1 MRESVLA
8 IDQGTTSSK
17 ALLIDPT
24 TLEVL
29 ASAARVLAVTSP
41 RPGWV
46 EQDPTR
52 VWESVRESA
61 AEVLAKRP
69 DVRAV
74 AVAISNQ
81 RESVVM
87 WDGPTGLPI
96 GPLVSWQDQRGVD
109 LCRRL
114 STPDNV
120 ALVDQ
125 RTGLELN
132 AMYSAAKMR
141 WLVDQAKGRDG
152 VRIGTVDA
160 WLLDRLTGGRT
171 YAIEAGNASR
181 TLLFDIAKLSWDSDL
196 CSLFGVPESV
206 LPEVRPSSGPW
217 GTTRGVSGIPDGL
230 PILAILGDSH
240 AALFG
245 HWALAPDYAA
255 AGKATYG
262 TGSSIMVPAHGVG
275 ERRSGVS
282 LTLAWLLDE
291 PLWAYEANILYSG
304 SGMDWLGKILGVAG
318 GRGLSELAAGTT
330 DSAGA
335 VFVPAL
341 NGLGAPWWEPD
352 AVGTLTGLTFRTE
365 RSDLARAGLESVAH
379 QVCDVLD
386 TMDPGKELGLLHVGG
401 GATASDLLMQVQANL
416 LGRELLVAAVT
427 DISPLGVGALAGVGL
442 GIHPIAQAA
451 HPVRF
456 LPDPAFT
463 PERRHD
469 ERTRWR
475 NALASA
481 GVTPSSTKTKP
492 QHQEGAAT

>member
-1 MRESVLA
+1 MREAVLA
-8 IDQGTTSSK
+8 LDQGTTSSK

-29 ASAARVLAVTSP
+29 ASAARPLTMAFP
-41 RPGWV
+41 RQGWV
-46 EQDPTR
+46 EQDASQ

-61 AEVLAKRP
+61 AEALARRP

-81 RESVVM
+81 RESVVA
-87 WDGPTGLPI
+87 WDGATGTPI

-109 LCRRL
+109 LCRGL
-114 STPDNV
+114 STPGNV
-120 ALVDQ
+120 ALVGQ

-132 AMYSAAKMR
+132 AMYSAAKLR
-141 WLVDQAKGRDG
+141 WLVDQAKGQGG
-152 VRIGTVDA
+152 VRFGTVDA
-160 WLLDRLTGGRT
+160 WLLDRLTNGQT

-196 CSLFGVPESV
+196 CALFGVPETV
-206 LPEVRPSSGPW
+206 LPEVRRSSGPW
-217 GTTRGVSGIPDGL
+217 GTTQGVSGIPDEV
-230 PILAILGDSH
+230 PILAVLGDSH
-240 AALFG
+240 AALYG
-245 HWALAPDYAA
+245 HWALAPDYPA

-262 TGSSIMVPAHGVG
+262 TGSSIMVPANEVG

-282 LTLAWLLDE
+282 MTLAWLLDE

-304 SGMDWLGKILGVAG
+304 AGMDWLGKALGVAG
-318 GRGLSELAAGTT
+318 GRGLSELAASTT

-341 NGLGAPWWEPD
+341 NGIGAPWWEPD
-352 AVGTLTGLTFRTE
+352 AVGTLTGLTARTE
-365 RSDLARAGLESVAH
+365 RAHLARAGLESVAH
-379 QVCDVLD
+379 QICDVLD
-386 TMDPGKELGLLHVGG
+386 TMDPGNELELLHVGG
-401 GATASDLLMQVQANL
+401 GATASDLLMQLQANL
-416 LGRELLVAAVT
+416 LGRELLVATVA
-427 DISPLGVGALAGVGL
+427 DISPLGAGALAGEVL
-442 GIHPIAQAA
+442 GIHPTPQAA

-463 PERRHD
+463 TERRQA

-475 NALASA
+475 NALTSA
-481 GVTPSSTKTKP
+481 GVTRASTK
-492 QHQEGAAT
+492 